1 MQYFL
6 PYIRYKK
13 EGKEVGRNMKEWS
26 LYISYCILYNSM
38 ANFVDEI
45 KKTFSGLFGK
55 GEDPI
60 SVGIDIGTSAIKVV
74 ELRKEDNKIVL
85 TTYSSLAL
93 GQYIEK
99 GFLGQVTN
107 LPIEGLSQALI
118 DTLRETKITSQ
129 QVLVNIPAV
138 SSIIFTID
146 LPSVVEEKEYTI
158 VIPNESKKFIPVP
171 LTDVILD
178 WYPLP
183 RREHSVGQSKR
194 VIENGGEAMKTV
206 LVVATLNESVSKIS
220 QVLQKSG
227 LPTQNLEIEMFSHIR
242 SIIYRELFPVLILD
256 IGASR
261 SRASIVDHG
270 IIEAFRL
277 ISKGGQDMTLAL
289 SRACEIPFD
298 SAEKLKKDQG
308 LTFSSLYPK
317 NVDILQAEYH
327 DIFLQANSTIVG
339 YEKKYGKTVE
349 KIILTGGG
357 ANAKNLLEYAQTQ
370 FSAEVRLARPFDK
383 IETPPF
389 LKEVLFETGPEF
401 SGAIGLALRK
411 FQ

>member
-1 MQYFL
+1 
-6 PYIRYKK
+6 
-13 EGKEVGRNMKEWS
+13 
-26 LYISYCILYNSM
+26 M

-45 KKTFSGLFGK
+45 KKTFSGIFGK
-55 GEDPI
+55 SEDPI

-74 ELRKEDNKIVL
+74 ELRKEDNKLVL

-93 GQYIEK
+93 GQYVEK

-107 LPIEGLSQALI
+107 LPVEGLSQALI

-129 QVLVNIPAV
+129 QILINIPAV

-146 LPSVVEEKEYTI
+146 LPAAVEEKEYSI
-158 VIPNESKKFIPVP
+158 VIPNESKKYIPVP

-178 WYPLP
+178 WYALP

-194 VIENGGEAMKTV
+194 AVENGGDATTTV
-206 LVVATLNESVSKIS
+206 LIVATLNESVSKLS

-289 SRACEIPFD
+289 SRACELPFD
-298 SAEKLKKDQG
+298 AAEKLKKDQG
-308 LTFSSLYPK
+308 LIVSPTYPK
-317 NVDILQAEYH
+317 NSEILQTEYH
-327 DIFLQANSTIVG
+327 DIFLQANSVILG

-357 ANAKNLLEYAQTQ
+357 ANAKNLLEYARTQ
-370 FSAEVRLARPFDK
+370 FSAEVTLARPFDK

-401 SGAIGLALRK
+401 SGALGLALRK